1 MTALA
6 APVQPLTGGR
16 LLLAGFV
23 LALAN
28 FMVVLDTTI
37 ANVSVPHIAGGLG
50 VSGSQGTWVITSY
63 AVAEAITVPLT
74 GWLAQRFGTVRA
86 FVVCIAGFGLFSV
99 LCGLAPN
106 LELLVLFRVLQ
117 GLAGGPIMPLS
128 QTLLLHI
135 FPKEKAAAA
144 TGLWAMTTVV
154 APIVGP
160 ILGGTISDNW
170 SWPWIFY
177 INVPVCLICA
187 IAAFRILHPFETLVA
202 KLRID
207 IVGLVLLVIWVGA
220 FQVMLESG
228 REHDWFASTQVV
240 VLAVVAAI
248 GFAAFLIW
256 ELTADNPIVDLRVF
270 RHRGFTVGTLAV
282 AVCFG
287 TFFASIVLLPQWLQ
301 LNLGYTA
308 TWAGYATAFIGVMAV
323 LMSPVA
329 AFLTTKIDTRLIV
342 FFGVLWLGGVSFLRT
357 RWYEGV
363 DFWTIAMPQ
372 LLQGFGMPFFFVGAT
387 TLALAAVLERET
399 ASAAGVMNFLR
410 TLAGAIGASV
420 ATTMSERGTQA
431 SRAQLAAVLDDPE
444 GAMASM
450 QAGGLSPEQARA
462 ALDMMVQSQAFTIA
476 TNQVFL
482 VSALLFIVAA
492 SIIWLAPKPAR
503 VVDLSAAH

>member
-1 MTALA
+1 MRMVP
-6 APVQPLTGGR
+6 PVQPLTGTR
-16 LLLAGFV
+16 LLVAGLV
-23 LALAN
+23 LALSN

-74 GWLAQRFGTVRA
+74 GWLAQRFGTVRT
-86 FVVCIAGFGLFSV
+86 FVACVAGFGLFSV

-106 LELLVLFRVLQ
+106 LGLLVLFRVLQ
-117 GLAGGPIMPLS
+117 GLAGGPIMPLT

-177 INVPVCLICA
+177 INIPVCLLCA
-187 IAAFRILHPFETLVA
+187 MATFRLLTPFETAIA
-202 KLRID
+202 KRRID
-207 IVGLVLLVIWVGA
+207 IVGLLLLVVWVGA
-220 FQVMLESG
+220 FQIMLESG
-228 REHDWFASTQVV
+228 REHDWFASSSVV
-240 VLAVVAAI
+240 ALAIVAAI

-256 ELTADNPIVDLRVF
+256 ELTEDHPVVDLRVF

-287 TFFASIVLLPQWLQ
+287 TFFASIVLIPQWLQ

-308 TWAGYATAFIGVMAV
+308 TWAGYATAFIGVLAVVMA
-323 LMSPVA
+323 PVVA
-329 AFLTTKIDTRLIV
+329 MLTTKVDTRLLV
-342 FFGVLWLGGVSFLRT
+342 CFGILWLGGVSFLRT
-357 RWYEGV
+357 QWYEGV
-363 DFWTIAMPQ
+363 DFWTLALPQ
-372 LLQGFGMPFFFVGAT
+372 LIQGFGMPFFFVGAT

-431 SRAQLAAVLDDPE
+431 SRAELAGVLNDPE
-444 GAMASM
+444 RAIAAM
-450 QAGGLSPEQARA
+450 QVNGLSPEQARA
-462 ALDMMVQSQAFTIA
+462 ALDHMVQSQAFTLA
-476 TNQVFL
+476 TTEVFF
-482 VSALLFIVAA
+482 VSAVLFILAA
-492 SIIWLAPKPAR
+492 SIIWLAPKPTRA
-503 VVDLSAAH
+503 VDVSAAH

>member
-16 LLLAGFV
+16 LILAGLV
-23 LALAN
+23 LALSN

-86 FVVCIAGFGLFSV
+86 FVACITGFGLFSV
-99 LCGLAPN
+99 LCGLSPN
-106 LELLVLFRVLQ
+106 LSTLVIFRVLQ

-177 INVPVCLICA
+177 INIPVSLLCA
-187 IAAFRILHPFETLVA
+187 IAGWRMLHAFETA
-202 KLRID
+202 ITKLRID
-207 IVGLVLLVIWVGA
+207 VVGLILLVVWVGA
-220 FQVMLESG
+220 FQIMLETG
-228 REHDWFASTQVV
+228 REHDWFASAEVV
-240 VLAVVAAI
+240 VLALVAAI
-248 GFAAFLIW
+248 AFASFLIW
-256 ELTADNPIVDLRVF
+256 ELTAQDPIVDLRVF
-270 RHRGFTVGTLAV
+270 RHRGFAVGTAAV

-308 TWAGYATAFIGVMAV
+308 TYAGYATAFIGVMAV
-323 LMSPVA
+323 LMSPLA
-329 AFLTTKIDTRLIV
+329 AFLTTKADTRLLV

-372 LLQGFGMPFFFVGAT
+372 ILQGFGMPFFFIGST

-420 ATTMSERGTQA
+420 ATTLSERGTQA
-431 SRAQLAAVLDDPE
+431 SRAELAAVLNHPE
-444 GAMASM
+444 QAMAAM
-450 QAGGLSPEQARA
+450 QAAGLTPDQARA
-462 ALDMMVQSQAFTIA
+462 ALEGMVQSQAFTIA
-476 TNQVFL
+476 TNQVFF
-482 VSALLFIVAA
+482 VSALLFFVAA
-492 SIIWLAPKPAR
+492 SIIWLAPRPTRA
-503 VVDLSAAH
+503 VDMSAAH